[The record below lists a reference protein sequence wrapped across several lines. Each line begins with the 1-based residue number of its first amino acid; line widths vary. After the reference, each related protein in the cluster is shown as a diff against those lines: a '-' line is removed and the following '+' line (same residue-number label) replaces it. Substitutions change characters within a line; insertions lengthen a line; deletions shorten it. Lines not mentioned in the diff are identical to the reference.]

1 LTKQPISEGGEPIH
15 REDDAVRVTEDVFI
29 NSPGQGRQK
38 VVVFDAREM
47 VVLLFE
53 AQMGAT
59 RPAGSSVEDAYHAL
73 ADNCDED
80 HFMSLQ
86 RQAHAMQGYCVG
98 QLQGAVEEG
107 LLQ

>member
-1 LTKQPISEGGEPIH
+1 
-15 REDDAVRVTEDVFI
+15 VTEDVYI
-29 NSPGQGRQK
+29 DSPGQGRQK

-47 VVLLFE
+47 VVVLFE

-59 RPAGSSVEDAYHAL
+59 RPAGFSVEQAYHAL
-73 ADNCDED
+73 KDSLEPLYLE
-80 HFMSLQ
+80 SLQ

-98 QLQGAVEEG
+98 QLQGAEEKG